1 MINQMNPNEPWTE
14 VAEMWPRCGRDV
26 AIRSHTEPY
35 GAIRSHT
42 APVSKLPLDG
52 MHQWQWYRHGNPVG
66 DSPGG
71 GLVSDAKLRTDQS
84 PSEFI
89 RVQKVRCCQCI
100 SNHINAYLNI

>member
-1 MINQMNPNEPWTE
+1 MDRSGRD
-14 VAEMWPRCGRDV
+14 VAEMW
-26 AIRSHTEPY
+26 PY

-71 GLVSDAKLRTDQS
+71 GLVSDALRTDQS

-89 RVQKVRCCQCI
+89 RVQKVICCQCI
-100 SNHINAYLNI
+100 SNHIKSYQCISEYLILEISATHLDPWSE